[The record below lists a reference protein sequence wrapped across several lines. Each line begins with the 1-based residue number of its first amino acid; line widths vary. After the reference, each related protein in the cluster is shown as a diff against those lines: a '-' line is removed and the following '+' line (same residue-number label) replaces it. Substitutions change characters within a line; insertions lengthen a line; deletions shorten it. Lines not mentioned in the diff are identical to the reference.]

1 MRFTRALCRRPGADF
16 AAGLTTSGEAAPDYD
31 AMLAQHAAYV
41 AALAAAGLTV
51 EVLEPLPGHPD
62 AHFVEDTAIVAAEIA
77 VLTLPGAPA
86 RRGEVESI
94 AVALARHL
102 PVLALTPPAT
112 LDGGDVLQV
121 GRRVFVGLSGRTNEA
136 GAEQLGALL
145 AAHEYATTAVPVSA
159 GLHLKSSVNALD
171 EETLLLTAVLAD
183 LPVFRDYE
191 RLIVPPGEEYAA
203 NVLAVND
210 ALLMPRGYPETRRRL
225 AQLGRPIVELEVSAA
240 RAMDGGLTCMSLRF

>member
-1 MRFTRALCRRPGADF
+1 
-16 AAGLTTSGEAAPDYD
+16 
-31 AMLAQHAAYV
+31 MLAQHAAYV

-51 EVLEPLPGHPD
+51 EMLDPLPGSPD
-62 AHFVEDTAIVAAEIA
+62 AYFVEDTAVVTAELA
-77 VLTLPGAPA
+77 VVTLPGAPA

-94 AVALARHL
+94 AVALARHR
-102 PVLALTPPAT
+102 PVLALEPPAT

-121 GRRVFVGLSGRTNEA
+121 GRRVFVGLSARTNEA

-145 AAHEYATTAVPVSA
+145 AAHEYATTAVPVGA

-171 EETLLLTAVLAD
+171 EETLLLTAALAD

-191 RLIVPPGEEYAA
+191 RLIVAPGEEYAA

-210 ALLMPRGYPETRRRL
+210 VLLVPRGYPETRRRL
-225 AQLGRPIVELEVSAA
+225 AQLGRPIVELDVSGA